1 MRENHLVIVTNNLT
15 GIPGEGEGE
24 FYLDGV
30 RLALTAIS
38 FEIRAGEM
46 VKAKME
52 LDCRVSTREPGG
64 PPIYAV
70 PFPPAGTDFREAA
83 EIAWGIIANAHGG
96 DWEKATPE
104 WKAAAERWRDK
115 YLPGINRAR
124 PVGEVIPMERVRID
138 EGVAII
144 NEPPE
149 LKAEKEA
156 AQKES
161 SYALFYWVAHP
172 LTVDGLNDC
181 VKVTD
186 DVYRY
191 RGRKLVTD
199 AREQTGETV
208 RLCRGPATPGPYV
221 EREFCQFYWIMRK
234 AELDR
239 LTDESLTV
247 AKAGPDGRHRW
258 HWNGHPVCVDD
269 RVLGTAKVQCIWPPP
284 VDPGG
289 LHAFLFP
296 EDSLLFPEDEK

>member
-1 MRENHLVIVTNNLT
+1 MNANHLVIVTKNLT

-70 PFPPAGTDFREAA
+70 PAPPAGTDYREAM

-104 WKAAAERWRDK
+104 WKAAAERWRDLYMMGSSPK
-115 YLPGINRAR
+115 KEEPKTLT
-124 PVGEVIPMERVRID
+124 VEVVHPDVKPEER
-138 EGVAII
+138 
-144 NEPPE
+144 
-149 LKAEKEA
+149 EK
-156 AQKES
+156 
-161 SYALFYWVAHP
+161 SYTLFYWVAHP
-172 LTVDGLNDC
+172 KSVGKSVGLAFDC
-181 VKVTD
+181 EKISEN
-186 DVYRY
+186 VYQY

-199 AREQTGETV
+199 DRQPEGEA
-208 RLCRGPATPGPYV
+208 RLCRGLAIPGNDFQ
-221 EREFCQFYWIMRK
+221 REFCEFYWVMSK

-239 LTDESLTV
+239 LTDEGETK
-247 AKAGPDGRHRW
+247 AMAGPDGRHRW
-258 HWNGHPVCVDD
+258 HWAGHPTAVDE
-269 RVLGTAKVQCIWPPP
+269 RITGCQKIKCIWPPP
-284 VDPGG
+284 EDPCG

-296 EDSLLFPEDEK
+296 EEVK